1 MFIVP
6 SSCLLQPIIY
16 GHPIINIV
24 CCDVVS
30 SCLSNLMFVWLSK
43 IRLLFNNWT
52 HSLRYVLSEF

>member
-6 SSCLLQPIIY
+6 SSCLLQPIIC

-30 SCLSNLMFVWLSK
+30 SCLSNVCVVEQNK
-43 IRLLFNNWT
+43 IAL
-52 HSLRYVLSEF
+52 

>member
-30 SCLSNLMFVWLSK
+30 SCLSNACVDEQNK
-43 IRLLFNNWT
+43 ILLFNNWT

>member
-1 MFIVP
+1 MFILP

-30 SCLSNLMFVWLSK
+30 SCLSNACVAEQNK
-43 IRLLFNNWT
+43 IAL
-52 HSLRYVLSEF
+52 